1 MNSLPSVNFFN
12 VLGTTNA
19 KTPLY
24 VPATKYQQP
33 TTAAF
38 VDEMIPT
45 PTGGFLVTC
54 MVSLCATACL
64 TCSQL
69 TIQGGEPAS
78 HLNAR
83 PCTPAH
89 CMPDLVPLTLYARPC
104 TPDAVCPTL

>member
-83 PCTPAH
+83 PCTP
-89 CMPDLVPLTLYARPC
+89 DT
-104 TPDAVCPTL
+104 VCPTLYT